1 MNSVSGAERRFR
13 QWMEQEGWTVRELAE
28 RLGVTRQ
35 AVWSWAAG
43 SSSPSLLHLAE
54 LEKISNGEVR
64 AVWFARD
71 EVSQ

>member
-1 MNSVSGAERRFR
+1 MESVSSVGRRFR
-13 QWMEQEGWTVRELAE
+13 QWMEREGWSVRELAE

-43 SSSPSLLHLAE
+43 SSSPSLQHLAE

-64 AVWFARD
+64 AAWFARD

>member
-1 MNSVSGAERRFR
+1 MESVSSAERRFQ
-13 QWMEQEGWTVRELAE
+13 QWMEREGWTVRELAE

-35 AVWSWAAG
+35 AVWCWAVG

-64 AVWFARD
+64 ATWFARG